1 MKVVKK
7 GTFYLSILFGLVSCF
22 SCKSFIPESLD
33 ALGDDINYMV
43 KEFTPTLGRKTLY
56 EKAVNVGNSSTLP
69 LEFKII
75 NVRTVEG
82 DPATELTDKFPVKV
96 WKASYTGEEKSLE
109 EIEAKR
115 EIEYHSILEIGKN
128 SGDIMFWDFGNSNWI
143 RTQPDSCYVF
153 DVEIA
158 NSGGRRYARNLRL
171 KPYKERPYEPSQY
184 NYETGLATR
193 AALTPSQVSN
203 LYGERTGDLIFPSD
217 IDVFVFRHY
226 DNTAAT
232 KTLTISVL
240 DSMNNYIDIQKFKNT
255 DWKNMLHGFNQRFEN
270 KKAVYD
276 VAYPI
281 PLITYPTR
289 YTTADGSRARIALK
303 FNRLGFAGLL
313 QECMLGFDF
322 AIYEEGHWEIQFR
335 FRKETPKFDND

>member
-1 MKVVKK
+1 M
-7 GTFYLSILFGLVSCF
+7 
-22 SCKSFIPESLD
+22 
-33 ALGDDINYMV
+33 
-43 KEFTPTLGRKTLY
+43 
-56 EKAVNVGNSSTLP
+56 
-69 LEFKII
+69 
-75 NVRTVEG
+75 
-82 DPATELTDKFPVKV
+82 
-96 WKASYTGEEKSLE
+96 
-109 EIEAKR
+109 
-115 EIEYHSILEIGKN
+115 
-128 SGDIMFWDFGNSNWI
+128 
-143 RTQPDSCYVF
+143 
-153 DVEIA
+153 
-158 NSGGRRYARNLRL
+158 
-171 KPYKERPYEPSQY
+171 
-184 NYETGLATR
+184 
-193 AALTPSQVSN
+193 
-203 LYGERTGDLIFPSD
+203 
-217 IDVFVFRHY
+217 FVFRHY